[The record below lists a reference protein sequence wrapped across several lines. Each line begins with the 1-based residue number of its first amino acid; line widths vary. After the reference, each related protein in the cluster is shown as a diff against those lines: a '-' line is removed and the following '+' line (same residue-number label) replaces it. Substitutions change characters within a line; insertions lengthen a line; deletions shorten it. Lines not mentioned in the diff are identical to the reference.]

1 MCSMIAVFCW
11 ADVLFFRS
19 RQMFRTMSG
28 PGFRSLAPFAA
39 CTRCSAEKNH
49 GGLPLWSFDG
59 FWLTVKF
66 PWRSK
71 FIEIQ
76 GFTARVNLKCKCSET
91 WSDMRAGMN

>member
-1 MCSMIAVFCW
+1 MRSMIAVFCW

-28 PGFRSLAPFAA
+28 PGFRGLAPFAA

-49 GGLPLWSFDG
+49 GGSPLLSFDG

-66 PWRSK
+66 PWNDGVSLLRSK
-71 FIEIQ
+71 VSQPVSTLNAHAVKLGRTCE
-76 GFTARVNLKCKCSET
+76 RE
-91 WSDMRAGMN
+91 